1 MSDFIN
7 TVSVIGDMALTDSI
21 LDESITEIVDEY
33 VTTLKA
39 YAFSGCGS
47 LTKAVFK
54 NVTTMGADAVAGLSA
69 LTELQLPALQ
79 TGFSAQ
85 NCSSLK
91 EISLPSY
98 VGDLMFW
105 GCKSL
110 TKVDGG
116 MASSLR
122 QFAFYQAG
130 SLTTLILRKTD
141 GICTMPYANTVGGG
155 VKVYVPKALH
165 AEYKSASNWSA
176 IANNIYAIED
186 YPEITGG

>member
-21 LDESITEIVDEY
+21 LDESITEIEDEY
-33 VTTLKA
+33 VTTIKS
-39 YAFSGCGS
+39 YAFSDCAS

-54 NVTTMGADAVAGLSA
+54 NVTSMGTNVFSGCSA
-69 LTELQLPALQ
+69 LTELQLPALE
-79 TGFSAQ
+79 TSTELRDIP
-85 NCSSLK
+85 SLK

-98 VGDLMFW
+98 VGELYFW

-116 MASSLR
+116 NATSLR
-122 QFAFYQAG
+122 QFAFYQTA
-130 SLTTLILRKTD
+130 LATLILRKTD
-141 GICTMPYANTVGGG
+141 GICTMSYAGTVGNN
-155 VKVYVPKALH
+155 VKVYVPKARLS
-165 AEYKSASNWSA
+165 EYKSASNWSA

>member
-33 VTTLKA
+33 VTTLKP
-39 YAFSGCGS
+39 YAFGGCAS

-54 NVTTMGADAVAGLSA
+54 NVTSMGTEVFANCSA
-69 LTELQLPALQ
+69 LTELQLPALE
-79 TGFSAQ
+79 TGGHLSFIA
-85 NCSSLK
+85 SLK

-98 VGDLMFW
+98 VSELNFY

-116 MASSLR
+116 NASSLK
-122 QFAFYQAG
+122 QFAFYQTA
-130 SLTTLILRKTD
+130 LKTLILRKTD
-141 GICTMPYANTVGGG
+141 GICTMPYAGTVGGG
-155 VKVYVPKALH
+155 VKVYVPSALL
-165 AEYKSASNWSA
+165 AEYKAASNWSA

-186 YPEITGG
+186 YPDITGG

>member
-33 VTTLKA
+33 VTTIKS
-39 YAFSGCGS
+39 YAFGGCAS

-54 NVTTMGADAVAGLSA
+54 NVTSMGAEVFGGCSA
-69 LTELQLPALQ
+69 LTDLQLPALQ
-79 TGFSAQ
+79 TCGGF
-85 NCSSLK
+85 NNITSLK

-98 VGDLMFW
+98 VGELYFMHS
-105 GCKSL
+105 KSL

-116 MASSLR
+116 NASTLR
-122 QFAFYQAG
+122 QFAFYQTA
-130 SLTTLILRKTD
+130 LKTLILRKTD
-141 GICTMPYANTVGGG
+141 GICTMPHAGIVGGG
-155 VKVYVPKALH
+155 VKVYVPSALVE
-165 AEYKSASNWSA
+165 EYKAASNWSA